1 MLEVDDPKVNIVFHM
16 MAPLE
21 SLTPHLDS
29 PLADHNVLLRKLAK
43 EDLERCKE
51 LHVNEGFTLK
61 NLEANCKYISP
72 CSKITKKLFHIIRY
86 LQILAGMQRLEYV
99 VVYWILIT
107 EM

>member
-1 MLEVDDPKVNIVFHM
+1 MQLPRQPSSQLINVLEVDDPKVNIVFHM

-43 EDLERCKE
+43 DDLERCKE

-61 NLEANCKYISP
+61 NLEANCKY
-72 CSKITKKLFHIIRY
+72 
-86 LQILAGMQRLEYV
+86 LAFSTNFCPV
-99 VVYWILIT
+99 W
-107 EM
+107 

>member
-61 NLEANCKYISP
+61 NLEANCKY
-72 CSKITKKLFHIIRY
+72 
-86 LQILAGMQRLEYV
+86 LAFSTNFCPV
-99 VVYWILIT
+99 W
-107 EM
+107 

>member
-61 NLEANCKYISP
+61 NLEANCKYLAFSTNF
-72 CSKITKKLFHIIRY
+72 CLVTFFDRKLQAFKNSSN
-86 LQILAGMQRLEYV
+86 
-99 VVYWILIT
+99 
-107 EM
+107 